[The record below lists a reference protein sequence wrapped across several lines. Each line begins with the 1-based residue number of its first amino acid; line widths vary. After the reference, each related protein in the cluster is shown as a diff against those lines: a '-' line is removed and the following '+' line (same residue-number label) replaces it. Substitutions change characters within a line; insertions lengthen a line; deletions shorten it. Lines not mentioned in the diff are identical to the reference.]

1 MKSIKA
7 LALSLLF
14 LFPLMGKSQNN
25 RLSAFEALDVFE
37 LEWASD
43 PQIAPDASQVVYR
56 RNGFDIMSDKAV
68 GNLWI
73 LNADGS
79 NHRKLST
86 REGNEYGAKWSPDGK
101 RIAFISS
108 TDQGSELYMY
118 WMESGQLAKLSH
130 LKSSPSN
137 LIWSKDGQQ
146 LFFTQF
152 VATKAPVLIKMP
164 PKPRGAKWADPARI
178 TDRLKHEA

>member
-56 RNGFDIMSDKAV
+56 RNGFDIMSDHE
-68 GNLWI
+68 
-73 LNADGS
+73 LNVVPSFSNCLHLFHADHLYEQGLLQ
-79 NHRKLST
+79 NFRA
-86 REGNEYGAKWSPDGK
+86 RQRQD
-101 RIAFISS
+101 
-108 TDQGSELYMY
+108 DQVP
-118 WMESGQLAKLSH
+118 LA
-130 LKSSPSN
+130 
-137 LIWSKDGQQ
+137 
-146 LFFTQF
+146 
-152 VATKAPVLIKMP
+152 
-164 PKPRGAKWADPARI
+164 
-178 TDRLKHEA
+178 